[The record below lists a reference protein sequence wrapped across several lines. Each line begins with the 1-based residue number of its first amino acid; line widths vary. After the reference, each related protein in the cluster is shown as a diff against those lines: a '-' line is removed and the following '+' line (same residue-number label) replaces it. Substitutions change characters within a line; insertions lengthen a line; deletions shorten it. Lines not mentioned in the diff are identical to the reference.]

1 VELTPRALRKHNLA
15 NNVLVAKGGADALE
29 FIFATGAYHQR
40 QIEK

>member
-1 VELTPRALRKHNLA
+1 
-15 NNVLVAKGGADALE
+15 VLVAKGGADALE